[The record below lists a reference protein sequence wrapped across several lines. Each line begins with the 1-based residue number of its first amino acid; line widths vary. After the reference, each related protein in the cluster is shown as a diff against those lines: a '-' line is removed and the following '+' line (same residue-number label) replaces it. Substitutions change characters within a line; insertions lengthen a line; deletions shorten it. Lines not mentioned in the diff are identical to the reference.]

1 MLLKLEVRS
10 VAYDSTILYWA
21 VEPDL
26 NEYIHNF
33 GYFIEVSESL
43 QGPWT
48 AVNVDPIYAFGYVDK
63 RTQHGMVDQ
72 RLYYRVVARHES
84 HEAISAPVCLATAG
98 DNYLA
103 HYIAKQESLLLR
115 RYNGSEFL
123 HFARKKFGDR
133 CTQCYDVIERK
144 SIRAKCPEC
153 YGTTYKNGYFA
164 PVKIYINLDPQP
176 KSIDKGEH
184 GVTEAN
190 TVTGWTSN
198 WSIIEGDDVL
208 ILLEQPNTRYL
219 VTSVLPTAMKGT
231 VVKQALTLMQLKA
244 DNPSQLIPL
253 DVDAYTL
260 DEFSVFRRE
269 WKAIR

>member
-10 VAYDSTILYWA
+10 VAYDATVLYWA
-21 VEPDL
+21 VESDL
-26 NEYIHNF
+26 NENVHHF
-33 GYFIEVSESL
+33 GYFLEIAEATS
-43 QGPWT
+43 GPWT
-48 AVNVDPIYAFGYVDK
+48 PIHSEPIYAFGFVDK
-63 RTQHGMVDQ
+63 QTQHGMVDQ
-72 RLYYRVVARHES
+72 RLYYRVVARHEGREFFS
-84 HEAISAPVCLATAG
+84 QSVCLATMET
-98 DNYLA
+98 NYIA

-115 RYNGSEFL
+115 KYNGAECL
-123 HFARKKFGDR
+123 HFARKKFGAR
-133 CTQCYDVIERK
+133 CTQCYDAIERK

-164 PVKIYINLDPQP
+164 PVKIYVNFDPQP
-176 KSIDKGEH
+176 KSIDKGEY

-198 WSIIEGDDVL
+198 WSIVESDDVL

-219 VTSVLPTAMKGT
+219 IGPILPTAMKGT
-231 VVKQALTLMQLKA
+231 VVKQALTLTQLKA
-244 DNPSQLIPL
+244 DNPAQLIPL

-269 WKAIR
+269 WKSNR